1 MRLCLGSGGLSTD
14 ARRRAWM
21 ETLDAFLGPAKTA
34 LFVAHATEDR
44 DKTTAWMNASGFAA
58 GRALT
63 GLHAERDP
71 ALAVERAEAIYVGG
85 GNTFRLLHDLQRLG
99 VLDAMRRRVLAG
111 TPYVGISAGTN
122 LACPTIRTT
131 NDMPIVW
138 PTSPD
143 ALALVPF
150 QVNPHY
156 VPGAFYQREVDWY
169 VRYGGETR
177 DDRLREFHERN
188 DVPILALREGAIL
201 LVVGPRARVAG
212 AAGARLFRRGT
223 AAEDLPVGAD
233 VSGLLTAAVQP
244 SPAGDAGARANPTAV
259 STQPARNST
268 PPTGVIAPTPRGA
281 PRPSA

>member
-1 MRLCLGSGGLSTD
+1 MRLCLGSGGLSTV
-14 ARRRAWM
+14 ARRRAWA
-21 ETLDAFLGPAKTA
+21 ETLDAFLGPVRSA

-44 DKTTAWMNASGFAA
+44 EKTTAWMRASPFAA
-58 GRALT
+58 GRALV
-63 GLHAERDP
+63 GLHAEADP
-71 ALAVERAEAIYVGG
+71 AAAVERAEAFYVGG

-99 VLDAMRRRVLAG
+99 VLDAVRRRVLAG

-138 PTSPD
+138 PSSPD
-143 ALALVPF
+143 ALGLVPF

-188 DVPILALREGAIL
+188 DVPILALREGAIRR
-201 LVVGPRARVAG
+201 VAGGRARAVG
-212 AAGARLFRRGT
+212 AAGARLFRRGVAT
-223 AAEDLPVGAD
+223 EDLPTGAD
-233 VSGLLTAAVQP
+233 VSTLLAPAV
-244 SPAGDAGARANPTAV
+244 
-259 STQPARNST
+259 
-268 PPTGVIAPTPRGA
+268 
-281 PRPSA
+281 